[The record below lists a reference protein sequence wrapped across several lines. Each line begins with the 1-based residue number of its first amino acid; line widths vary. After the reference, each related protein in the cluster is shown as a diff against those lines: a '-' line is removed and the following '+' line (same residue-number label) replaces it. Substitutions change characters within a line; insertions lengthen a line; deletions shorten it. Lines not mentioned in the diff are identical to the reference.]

1 MQNYMPLRAQQRE
14 TCKGSSDNVMVP
26 INEFRAT
33 LDGAIRL
40 ARYFLIVDTH
50 PVYS

>member
-1 MQNYMPLRAQQRE
+1 MEGAASHICDDFLQQYMPLRARQRE

-26 INEFRAT
+26 IDEFRAT

-40 ARYFLIVDTH
+40 AR
-50 PVYS
+50 